1 MELAA
6 EMAQYIASMG
16 LGYLAGR
23 RLGLRVPPAVFT
35 AVVAAVIFSASAEG
49 AHVVVDN
56 AGYIVALS
64 LGYALSVALA
74 SMLPFALSSR
84 GRGAQSPSG
93 SRVSAVAVSA
103 LLAGI
108 AVGYFVQAPYASAIE
123 PILLVLLFLAG
134 ADIGRLKGLRLSPR
148 LAAVPLVSLTSSLA
162 AGLAFYL
169 WLGVSPA
176 VAVGMGWYSF
186 TGPYLLSASGDAVLG
201 TLGFLANFFREQL
214 TFVLTPLLADRVRPD
229 AALAIGGATTMDNTL
244 PLYRSVYGAEAVVP
258 AVVNGV
264 VLTLAVPIVV
274 PLVYSLFP

>member
-84 GRGAQSPSG
+84 GRGAQPPSG

-148 LAAVPLVSLTSSLA
+148 LAAVPLVSLASSLA

-214 TFVLTPLLADRVRPD
+214 TFILTPLLAGRVQPD

>member
-84 GRGAQSPSG
+84 GRGAQPPSG

-108 AVGYFVQAPYASAIE
+108 AVGYFVQAPYASAIG

-134 ADIGRLKGLRLSPR
+134 ADMGRLKGLRLSPR
-148 LAAVPLVSLTSSLA
+148 LVAVPLVSLVSSLA

-214 TFVLTPLLADRVRPD
+214 TFVLIPLLAGRVQPD

>member
-148 LAAVPLVSLTSSLA
+148 LAAVPLVSLASSLA

-214 TFVLTPLLADRVRPD
+214 TFVLTPLLAGRVQPD

>member
-148 LAAVPLVSLTSSLA
+148 LAAVPLVSLASSLA

-214 TFVLTPLLADRVRPD
+214 TFILTPLLAGRVQPD

-264 VLTLAVPIVV
+264 VLTLAVPVVV

>member
-93 SRVSAVAVSA
+93 SKVSAVAVSA

-108 AVGYFVQAPYASAIE
+108 AVGYFVRAPYASAIE

-148 LAAVPLVSLTSSLA
+148 LAAVPLVSLASSLA

-214 TFVLTPLLADRVRPD
+214 TFVLTPLLAGRVRPD

-264 VLTLAVPIVV
+264 VLTLAVPVVV

>member
-6 EMAQYIASMG
+6 EMALYIASMG

-148 LAAVPLVSLTSSLA
+148 LAAVPLVSLASSLA

-214 TFVLTPLLADRVRPD
+214 TFVLTPLLAGRVQPD

>member
-93 SRVSAVAVSA
+93 SGVSAVAVSA

-148 LAAVPLVSLTSSLA
+148 LAAVPLVSLASSLA

-214 TFVLTPLLADRVRPD
+214 TFVLTPLLAGRVQPD

-264 VLTLAVPIVV
+264 VLTLAVPVVV

>member
-123 PILLVLLFLAG
+123 PMLLVLLFLAG

-148 LAAVPLVSLTSSLA
+148 LAAVPLVSLASSLA

-214 TFVLTPLLADRVRPD
+214 TFVLTPLLAGRVQPD

>member
-56 AGYIVALS
+56 AGYIVVLS

-148 LAAVPLVSLTSSLA
+148 LAAVPLVSLASSLA

-214 TFVLTPLLADRVRPD
+214 TFVLTPLLAGRVQPD

>member
-84 GRGAQSPSG
+84 GGGAQPPSG

-108 AVGYFVQAPYASAIE
+108 AVGYFVQAPYASAIG

-134 ADIGRLKGLRLSPR
+134 ADMGRLKGLRLSPR
-148 LAAVPLVSLTSSLA
+148 LVAVPLVSLASSLA

-214 TFVLTPLLADRVRPD
+214 TFVLTPLLAGRVQPD

>member
-93 SRVSAVAVSA
+93 SGVSAVAVSA

-148 LAAVPLVSLTSSLA
+148 LAAVPLVSLASSLA

-264 VLTLAVPIVV
+264 VLTLAVPVVV

>member
-148 LAAVPLVSLTSSLA
+148 LAAVPLVSLASSLA

-214 TFVLTPLLADRVRPD
+214 TFVLTPLLAGRVRPD

-264 VLTLAVPIVV
+264 VLTLAVPVVV

>member
-148 LAAVPLVSLTSSLA
+148 LAAVPLVSLASSLA

-176 VAVGMGWYSF
+176 VAVGWGG
-186 TGPYLLSASGDAVLG
+186 TAS
-201 TLGFLANFFREQL
+201 Q
-214 TFVLTPLLADRVRPD
+214 
-229 AALAIGGATTMDNTL
+229 
-244 PLYRSVYGAEAVVP
+244 
-258 AVVNGV
+258 
-264 VLTLAVPIVV
+264 VPICSRR
-274 PLVYSLFP
+274 PATQSWGRWGFSPTSSGSS

>member
-93 SRVSAVAVSA
+93 SRVSTVAVSA

-148 LAAVPLVSLTSSLA
+148 LAAVPLVSLASSLA

>member
-148 LAAVPLVSLTSSLA
+148 LAAVPLVSLASSLA

-214 TFVLTPLLADRVRPD
+214 TFVLTPLLAGRVRPD

>member
-93 SRVSAVAVSA
+93 SGVSAVAVSA

-148 LAAVPLVSLTSSLA
+148 LAAVPLVSLASSLA

>member
-148 LAAVPLVSLTSSLA
+148 LAAVPLASLASSLA
-162 AGLAFYL
+162 AGLALYL

-214 TFVLTPLLADRVRPD
+214 TFVLTPLLAGRVQPD

>member
-93 SRVSAVAVSA
+93 SGVSAVAVSA

-148 LAAVPLVSLTSSLA
+148 LAAVPLVSLASSLA

-214 TFVLTPLLADRVRPD
+214 TFVLTPLLAGRVRPD

-264 VLTLAVPIVV
+264 VLTLAVPVVV

>member
-84 GRGAQSPSG
+84 GRGARSPSG

-148 LAAVPLVSLTSSLA
+148 LAAVPLVSLASSLA

-214 TFVLTPLLADRVRPD
+214 TFVLTPLLAGRVQPD

>member
-148 LAAVPLVSLTSSLA
+148 LAAVPLVSLASSLA